1 MLAYSNTTCLTN
13 PSRTDFSARCGSR
26 PRAGQLECARNGG
39 APMKI
44 MLAVMACA
52 VSGCIYAD
60 VKTPLAYRAP
70 TAVEAKAEGAA
81 DVEGTACNQA
91 VLGLVAWGDGGYA
104 AAVADAKARSGATQ
118 LADVRADTTF
128 FNILFL
134 YDKACTRVTAKARS
148 EEHTSE
154 LQSPCNLVCR

>member
-1 MLAYSNTTCLTN
+1 MLAYSNTPCWTN
-13 PSRTDFSARCGSR
+13 PSHTDFLARCVSR
-26 PRAGQLECARNGG
+26 PRAGALECARNGG
-39 APMKI
+39 APVKR

-104 AAVADAKARSGATQ
+104 AAVADAKAKSGATQ

-134 YDKACTRVTAKARS
+134 YDKACTRVTAKAVR
-148 EEHTSE
+148 
-154 LQSPCNLVCR
+154 

>member
-1 MLAYSNTTCLTN
+1 
-13 PSRTDFSARCGSR
+13 
-26 PRAGQLECARNGG
+26 
-39 APMKI
+39 MKN

-70 TAVEAKAEGAA
+70 TAVEAHASGAA

-104 AAVADAKARSGATQ
+104 AAVADAKTRSGATQ
-118 LADVRADTTF
+118 LADVRADTTWFSVF
-128 FNILFL
+128 FF
-134 YDKACTRVTAKARS
+134 YAKTCTRVTAKAVR
-148 EEHTSE
+148 
-154 LQSPCNLVCR
+154 

>member
-1 MLAYSNTTCLTN
+1 
-13 PSRTDFSARCGSR
+13 
-26 PRAGQLECARNGG
+26 
-39 APMKI
+39 MKR
-44 MLAVMACA
+44 MLAVIACA

-70 TAVEAKAEGAA
+70 TVVEAKAAGAA
-81 DVEGTACNQA
+81 DIEGIACNEA

-104 AAVADAKARSGATQ
+104 AAVANAKAKAGASE

-134 YDKACTRVTAKARS
+134 YDKACTRVTAKVVR
-148 EEHTSE
+148 
-154 LQSPCNLVCR
+154 

>member
-1 MLAYSNTTCLTN
+1 
-13 PSRTDFSARCGSR
+13 
-26 PRAGQLECARNGG
+26 
-39 APMKI
+39 MKGI
-44 MLAVMACA
+44 LVLVACA

-70 TAVEAKAEGAA
+70 TTVEAKANGAS
-81 DVEGTACNQA
+81 DVEGTACNRA

-104 AAVADAKARSGATQ
+104 AAVADAKARSGATE

-134 YDKACTRVTAKARS
+134 YAKACTRVTAKALR
-148 EEHTSE
+148 
-154 LQSPCNLVCR
+154 

>member
-1 MLAYSNTTCLTN
+1 MKGLLALTACLI
-13 PSRTDFSARCGSR
+13 P
-26 PRAGQLECARNGG
+26 
-39 APMKI
+39 
-44 MLAVMACA
+44 
-52 VSGCIYAD
+52 GCIYAD
-60 VKTPLAYRAP
+60 VKSPLAYRAP

-81 DVEGTACNQA
+81 DVEGTACNRA

-134 YDKACTRVTAKARS
+134 YDKACTRVTAKAVR
-148 EEHTSE
+148 
-154 LQSPCNLVCR
+154 